1 MSVTERLQK
10 PGQFTVKLKANA
22 PSSALAAV
30 ALFDHIVITPTRL
43 LPIGGYSDANI
54 LAQAIYTGVVTGEPD
69 VDQIVGQ
76 GLGYWLGTDDGLGD
90 LLDTKV
96 TNTAAT
102 LSTWVTSLRPSS
114 LSAGTVT
121 NTGTTLTYDYQYQTR
136 REALDHAC
144 RAMGAEWRINPAFT
158 LDAAAPATLHTNY
171 TTPKAVI
178 TRKPEGTEGTLT
190 GLQAVDIVRATD
202 VDGYTTKVIVV
213 GKTGDQAPFA
223 VGTATG
229 ANVYKDGLNNDVVM
243 ERLVNAPTEPSA
255 NVTAYAASVLG
266 LYSSKRQ
273 TIRLSSDTYAASLRV
288 KVGDRVYVYDQ
299 RAGLTDSANQI
310 TWRGELITPVLLRC
324 LAQTWPILPGMG
336 VYARRSG
343 ATPVYTDL
351 TDWVEFETGAAT
363 EWQVGTS
370 DADANQDPTQLAS
383 AYLGVNADIAA
394 RSADVGQLS
403 TKYLSASVSNTTVAF
418 ADVTGLSFPV
428 VSGTTYR
435 FRFVCTYDAA
445 LAATGSAWALN
456 GPAVTFL
463 RARSEYSLTTTTQT
477 TNEAITLYDT
487 PAAANAS
494 SAFTLG
500 NRAVVEGFI
509 KPSAAGTLTLR
520 FLSETAGSAITA
532 AAGASYVEWAELP
545 A

>member
-10 PGQFTVKLKANA
+10 PGQFAVKLKANA

-76 GLGYWLGTDDGLGD
+76 GLGFWLGTDDGLGD
-90 LLDTKV
+90 ILDTRV
-96 TNTAAT
+96 SNTAGT
-102 LSTWVTSLRPSS
+102 LSTWVTSLKPSS

-121 NTGTTLTYDYQYQTR
+121 NTGTTLTYQYQYVTR

-144 RAMGAEWRINPAFT
+144 RAMGAEWRIDSDFT

-178 TRKPEGTEGTLT
+178 TRKPEGSEGTTT
-190 GLQAVDIVRATD
+190 GIMATDIVRATD
-202 VDGYTTKVIVV
+202 IDGYTTKVYVI
-213 GKTGDQAPFA
+213 GKTGDEAPFA

-229 ANVYKDGLNNDVVM
+229 ANVYKDGLNNNVVM

-255 NVTAYAASVLG
+255 NVTAYAASVLA
-266 LYSSKRQ
+266 LYSASRQ
-273 TIRLSSDTYAASLRV
+273 AIRLSSDTYAASLRV
-288 KVGDRVYVYDQ
+288 KPGERVYVYDQ
-299 RAGLTDSANQI
+299 RAGLVDTANQI

-324 LAQTWPILPGMG
+324 LALTWPIARGMG

-343 ATPVYTDL
+343 ATPTYTDL
-351 TDWVEFETGAAT
+351 SDWVEFEDSAT
-363 EWQVGTS
+363 VWQVGTS

-394 RSADVGQLS
+394 RSSLVGQMSRAVLAADVVNS
-403 TKYLSASVSNTTVAF
+403 TTAY

-428 VSGTTYR
+428 KNGRNYW
-435 FRFVCTYDAA
+435 FRFIITYDAA
-445 LAATGSAWALN
+445 ATTTGSAWGIN
-456 GPAVTFL
+456 GPTVTSL
-463 RARSEYSLTTTTQT
+463 RARSEYSLTTTTT
-477 TNEAITLYDT
+477 TRNEGVVFYDT
-487 PAAANAS
+487 PAGANAT
-494 SAFTLG
+494 SATTAG
-500 NRAVVEGFI
+500 NRCEITGFI
-509 KPSAAGTLTLR
+509 TPSADGNVIAR
-520 FLSETAGSAITA
+520 FLSEVAASAITA
-532 AAGASYVEWAELP
+532 KATYSFVEWAEI
-545 A
+545 